1 MLSEVIMN
9 TLYLIVTSNL
19 NNKSDFIRFA
29 ESVDISENITVL
41 FINQSSNLSLKDIY
55 QFKKS
60 NVMEIKT
67 YKSIP
72 LSNARNL
79 ALKKIYTEEFYIRRN
94 ALIMFTDDDA
104 WFPLETLHY
113 LLECQIKAFSLKT
126 KDPISNKSFSKV
138 KKISGEIKGWHLVH
152 DIVSIC
158 LVLPLHELVKTK
170 LYFNEKLGLGNKIS
184 QGEES
189 LFIYELSKTGVR
201 IYYDT
206 HIIYHP
212 YKKTFNIKNF
222 YSMAYFWAFG
232 FSKVSPMFLLPLLKY
247 TIKYSIA
254 LGLVVRDQRYFKIT
268 INVWKGILDGIK
280 DTEKILSQ

>member
-94 ALIMFTDDDA
+94 ALIMFT
-104 WFPLETLHY
+104 
-113 LLECQIKAFSLKT
+113 S
-126 KDPISNKSFSKV
+126 
-138 KKISGEIKGWHLVH
+138 
-152 DIVSIC
+152 
-158 LVLPLHELVKTK
+158 
-170 LYFNEKLGLGNKIS
+170 
-184 QGEES
+184 
-189 LFIYELSKTGVR
+189 
-201 IYYDT
+201 
-206 HIIYHP
+206 
-212 YKKTFNIKNF
+212 
-222 YSMAYFWAFG
+222 
-232 FSKVSPMFLLPLLKY
+232 
-247 TIKYSIA
+247 
-254 LGLVVRDQRYFKIT
+254 
-268 INVWKGILDGIK
+268 
-280 DTEKILSQ
+280 